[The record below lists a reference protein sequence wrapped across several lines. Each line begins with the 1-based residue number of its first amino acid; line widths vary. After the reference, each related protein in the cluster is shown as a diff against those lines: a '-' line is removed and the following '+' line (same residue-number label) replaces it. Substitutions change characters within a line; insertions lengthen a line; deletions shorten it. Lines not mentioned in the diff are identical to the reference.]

1 MHNQTDF
8 LRQEYTI
15 DTPEN
20 VTFGYDIAGIGS
32 RFIGALLDTLIL
44 AVALVV
50 LNLVI
55 GLILAWSVGPERL
68 FAENDEQIGWIGGLI
83 IALYAL
89 VNFLIFWGYYIV
101 FELLWNGQTPGK
113 RVAKVRVVRLDGNP
127 AGFMEI
133 VVRNLVRVV
142 DFLPSAYGIGL
153 LTMFFNQQ
161 ARRLGDF
168 AAGTLVVKERAD
180 IQLETLGRPT
190 PMAQTSAPE
199 LTTPAAEALLQ
210 QFPTVRRLAAA
221 DIALIHDA
229 LNRYAASKV
238 DRELLGRLATAIA
251 AKLEAPTPVQDPV
264 KFLND
269 VVEAYRHSG

>member
-190 PMAQTSAPE
+190 PAMQTPAPE

>member
-32 RFIGALLDTLIL
+32 RFIGALVDTVIL
-44 AVALVV
+44 VVALVV

-55 GLILAWSVGPERL
+55 GVILAWSVGPEKL
-68 FAENDEQIGWIGGLI
+68 FTQNDENIGWVGGLI
-83 IALYAL
+83 LAVSAL
-89 VNFLIFWGYYIV
+89 VNFMIFWGYYIV

-133 VVRNLVRVV
+133 VVRNLVRIV

-153 LTMFFNQQ
+153 LTMFFNQR

-168 AAGTLVVKERAD
+168 AAGTLVVKARAD
-180 IQLETLGRPT
+180 IGVETLGRPT
-190 PMAQTSAPE
+190 PSVQASSAGVINP
-199 LTTPAAEALLQ
+199 TDEAILQ
-210 QFPTVRRLAAA
+210 QFPALRRLSAA
-221 DIALIHDA
+221 DIALVHDA
-229 LNRYAASKV
+229 LNRYAAGKV

-251 AKLEAPTPVQDPV
+251 TKLDAPAPAQEPV
-264 KFLND
+264 KFLNA

>member
-44 AVALVV
+44 AVALFV

-55 GLILAWSVGPERL
+55 GMILAWSIGPQRL
-68 FAENDEQIGWIGGLI
+68 FAENDENIGWIGGLI
-83 IALYAL
+83 IAVYAL
-89 VNFLIFWGYYIV
+89 VNFVIFWGYYIV

-133 VVRNLVRVV
+133 VVRNLVRIV
-142 DFLPSAYGIGL
+142 DFLPSAYGVGL

-180 IQLETLGRPT
+180 IQLETLGRPIPSVPT
-190 PMAQTSAPE
+190 PLSGAPN
-199 LTTPAAEALLQ
+199 PAAEALLQ
-210 QFPTVRRLAAA
+210 QFPTVRRLSAA
-221 DIALIHDA
+221 DIALVHDA
-229 LNRYAASKV
+229 LNRYAAEKV
-238 DRELLGRLATAIA
+238 DRELLRRLATALA
-251 AKLEAPTPVQDPV
+251 AKLEAPAFVQDPV

>member
-190 PMAQTSAPE
+190 PAMQTPAPE

-210 QFPTVRRLAAA
+210 QFPTVRRLTAT
-221 DIALIHDA
+221 DIALMHDA
-229 LNRYAASKV
+229 LNRYAAGKV
-238 DRELLGRLATAIA
+238 ERELLGRLATAIA

-269 VVEAYRHSG
+269 VVEAHRHSG